1 HAATLLAGEQALVLG
16 GDYNVIPT
24 PDDVYD
30 PAGWADDALYKLE
43 TRQAFRAILNLGL
56 TDAFRALHGEPGAY
70 TYWNY
75 QGVAWSADQGLR
87 IDHLLLS
94 PQAADRLTACE
105 IDRGPRGQEKASDH
119 TPIWCELE
127 ARP

>member
-1 HAATLLAGEQALVLG
+1 MVSLARNCVSFGRLG
-16 GDYNVIPT
+16 SV
-24 PDDVYD
+24 
-30 PAGWADDALYKLE
+30 WE
-43 TRQAFRAILNLGL
+43 
-56 TDAFRALHGEPGAY
+56 
-70 TYWNY
+70 Y

-94 PQAADRLTACE
+94 PQAADRLAACE
-105 IDRGPRGQEKASDH
+105 IDRRPRAEPKPSDH